1 MTLATLKTEAQ
12 RLLLEN
18 GIEET
23 SLEVFVLAQKAFG
36 YDRAQQI
43 IHYMDEVDDVSAEA
57 FMDLVRLRASHVP
70 SAYITGHREFY
81 GLDFIVTKATL
92 IPRPDSETLV
102 ETALKFLEGSKDSC
116 VIDLCTGTGCIGISI
131 AHSIPVRKLILT
143 DISQSAL
150 ETAKRNADFLIPHQD
165 VSLVQSDLFA
175 GVTERE
181 ADIIVTNPP
190 YVCRKYQEGLSPE
203 VRKEPESA
211 LFDEDEDGLGII
223 RRIVRQAGSHL
234 RSGGM
239 LAIECDYR
247 QTAALGRIM
256 LENQFSSIMV
266 ANDLSGRGRV
276 VSGVTDNA

>member
-43 IHYMDEVDDVSAEA
+43 IHCMDEVDDVSAEA
-57 FMDLVRLRASHVP
+57 FMNLIRLRASHVP

-150 ETAKRNADFLIPHQD
+150 ETAKRNADVLIPHQD

-256 LENQFSSIMV
+256 LENQFSSIRV

>member
-43 IHYMDEVDDVSAEA
+43 IHCMDEVDDVSAEA

-150 ETAKRNADFLIPHQD
+150 ETAKRNADVLIPHQD

-256 LENQFSSIMV
+256 LENQFSSIRV

>member
-43 IHYMDEVDDVSAEA
+43 THCMDEVDDVSAEA

-150 ETAKRNADFLIPHQD
+150 ETAKRNADVLIPHQD

-223 RRIVRQAGSHL
+223 RKIVRQAGSHL

-256 LENQFSSIMV
+256 LENQFSSIRV

>member
-43 IHYMDEVDDVSAEA
+43 IHCMDEVDDVSAEA

-81 GLDFIVTKATL
+81 GLNFIVTKATL

-256 LENQFSSIMV
+256 LENQFSSIRV

>member
-43 IHYMDEVDDVSAEA
+43 IHCMDEVDDVSAEA

-223 RRIVRQAGSHL
+223 RRIVMQAGSHL

-256 LENQFSSIMV
+256 LENQFSSIRV

>member
-1 MTLATLKTEAQ
+1 M
-12 RLLLEN
+12 
-18 GIEET
+18 
-23 SLEVFVLAQKAFG
+23 
-36 YDRAQQI
+36 
-43 IHYMDEVDDVSAEA
+43 
-57 FMDLVRLRASHVP
+57 
-70 SAYITGHREFY
+70 
-81 GLDFIVTKATL
+81 
-92 IPRPDSETLV
+92 
-102 ETALKFLEGSKDSC
+102 
-116 VIDLCTGTGCIGISI
+116 
-131 AHSIPVRKLILT
+131 
-143 DISQSAL
+143 
-150 ETAKRNADFLIPHQD
+150 
-165 VSLVQSDLFA
+165 QSDLFA

-223 RRIVRQAGSHL
+223 RKIVRQAGSHL

-256 LENQFSSIMV
+256 LENQFSSIRV

>member
-43 IHYMDEVDDVSAEA
+43 IHCMDEVDDVSAEA

-256 LENQFSSIMV
+256 LENQFSSIRV

>member
-43 IHYMDEVDDVSAEA
+43 IHCMDEVDDVSAEA

-175 GVTERE
+175 GVTEQE

-256 LENQFSSIMV
+256 LENQFSSIRV

>member
-23 SLEVFVLAQKAFG
+23 GLEVSVLAQKALG
-36 YDRAQQI
+36 YDRTQQI
-43 IHYMDEVDDVSAEA
+43 IRAQDEVDDESAA
-57 FMDLVRLRASHVP
+57 VFMDLVRLRASHVP

-81 GLDFIVTKATL
+81 GLDFIVTADTL

-102 ETALKFLEGSKDSC
+102 ETALCFLADRKEPC

-131 AHSIPVRKLILT
+131 AHSIPVKKLILT
-143 DISQSAL
+143 DISHCAL
-150 ETAKRNADFLIPHQD
+150 ETAKRNADALIPHQD

-175 GVTERE
+175 DVTERE

-211 LFDEDEDGLGII
+211 LFDEEEDGLGII
-223 RRIVRQAGSHL
+223 RKIVRQAGNHL

-256 LENQFSSIMV
+256 LENQFSSVRV